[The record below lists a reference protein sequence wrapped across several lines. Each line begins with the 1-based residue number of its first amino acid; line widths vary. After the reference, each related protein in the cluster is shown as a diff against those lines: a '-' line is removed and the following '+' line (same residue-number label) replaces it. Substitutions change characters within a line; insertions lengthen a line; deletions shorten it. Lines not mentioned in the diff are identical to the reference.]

1 MCGQNVA
8 NGRQQRAAGVS
19 CRVRCVPTLAVVSTL
34 IRYGARMSGLLVAV
48 FALVALYNEF
58 FYFGDIG
65 PGEAAYV
72 SAVGLLLLWT
82 AHLLF
87 RAGSRE
93 RETAVRARR
102 RLGWTLCLS
111 AVAVTLV
118 ALAGAGVNI
127 ASGVPVP
134 EVMRPI
140 GLLLCSGVV
149 LLTLGRWTLRH
160 AHREADG

>member
-1 MCGQNVA
+1 MWPTG
-8 NGRQQRAAGVS
+8 GRQHPAAVASQRWPVP
-19 CRVRCVPTLAVVSTL
+19 PTLAVVATL
-34 IRYGARMSGLLVAV
+34 LRYGLRMSGLLVAV

-58 FYFGDIG
+58 FYFGYMG
-65 PGEAAYV
+65 SGQAAYV
-72 SAVGLLLLWT
+72 SVVGLLLLWT
-82 AHLLF
+82 AYQLF
-87 RAGSRE
+87 RAGSRGP
-93 RETAVRARR
+93 ETALRARR

-111 AVAVTLV
+111 AVAVSLV
-118 ALAGAGVNI
+118 ALAGAVVNI

-140 GLLLCSGVV
+140 GLLLCSGAV